1 MSSLKSL
8 ANCGVVVMTM
18 ALSACGGGGCGS
30 SGDVVIP
37 PFWSRGGIVVAD
49 FNRDGRDDLAVAAT
63 YIAGPP
69 PHPGYVEI
77 YL

>member
-1 MSSLKSL
+1 MSSLTKL
-8 ANCGVVVMTM
+8 FPRAVWLTAL
-18 ALSACGGGGCGS
+18 ALSACGGGGGD

-49 FNRDGRDDLAVAAT
+49 FNGDGRDDLAVAAT

-69 PHPGYVEI
+69 PHPR
-77 YL
+77 